1 MFYSFY
7 ITDFCLSM
15 QKSVILFLTLL
26 SKNDNRNQKSNMQYP
41 LISEYVDA
49 IRSAE
54 DNFDKLC
61 NLRPVL
67 DNNGNPVMSSGNF
80 AVVFKMKDVKTG
92 KLYAVKC
99 FTKEQE
105 GREEAYRQIADELEF
120 VQSTYLAKVKYC
132 DKELFV
138 DTNGSDDNEFP
149 VLLMDWVEGETLDK
163 YIRQNINDTYALE
176 MLAYNFSR
184 LAMWLLPQPFAHG
197 DLKPNNI
204 LVQHDGSLALVDYDG
219 MFVPAMHGQKS
230 RELGS
235 PDFRHPL
242 RSEAD
247 FNEHIDDFPAISI
260 LLSLRLIAFEP
271 SLLKK
276 YGAADRLLF
285 TESDYCDLSSC
296 QLLKAVFPSQI
307 TEVNTLVGLFT
318 IASIYETLVNVSYQQ
333 LVVVKPQKQIEDKLS
348 TEVTAEDLEKGIEDE
363 FGIKYSWDGKRLL
376 KGINVKKYKIKEGI
390 KAICN
395 GAFSLCSSLQEIYI
409 PNGVTMIGNYAFLH
423 CDFLREI
430 SIPKSMTNI
439 GNRAFEGC
447 SSLLKLSIH
456 KGVTSIGYSAFE
468 GCSSLRA
475 ISIPK
480 GVTSIENDT
489 FSDCSSLQEVSIPE
503 GVTNIGDRAF
513 WNCVSL
519 LEISIPKD
527 VTNIGKWAFRGCK
540 SLQEISI
547 SKNVTNIG
555 NSAFEGC
562 GSLLKLS
569 IPENVTSISY
579 CMFGGCSSL
588 QEIYIPESVTNI
600 DSRAF
605 WGCSSLREIS
615 IPNGVVNIGEWA
627 FRGCKSLQKISIP
640 KSVTDIGDSA
650 FFCCTSLREISI
662 PEDVKSIGCNTF
674 YGCRSL
680 LKLSIP
686 KGVTSIGNSAFS
698 ACQSLLEMSLPKD
711 VASIDNYA
719 FKYCYS
725 LRQISIPE
733 GVTSIGDD
741 AFGFCSSL
749 HQIIIPSTVKKIGTN
764 PFSGCKCKLICNS
777 PLFKI
782 VDNVLYNADMTVII
796 SFLSDTAKYVTPD
809 GVTNIGDSAFRTCR
823 SLQEISILE
832 GVKSI
837 GNCAFKNC
845 YSLQEI
851 SIPKSVTSIGDS
863 AFGGCPIHRI
873 KIPKGNKTKFKRLLP
888 NYKDKLVEV

>member
-1 MFYSFY
+1 
-7 ITDFCLSM
+7 
-15 QKSVILFLTLL
+15 
-26 SKNDNRNQKSNMQYP
+26 MQYP